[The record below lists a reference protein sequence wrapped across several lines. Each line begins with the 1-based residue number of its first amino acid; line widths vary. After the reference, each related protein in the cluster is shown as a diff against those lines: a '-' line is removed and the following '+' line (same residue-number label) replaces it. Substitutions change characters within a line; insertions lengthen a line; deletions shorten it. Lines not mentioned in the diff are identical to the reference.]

1 MAKKL
6 TEKELRNREVGQVV
20 SKIVNL
26 EKAHEQNIVE
36 SACVKYKKA
45 NVDRRNAANEIVAME
60 EKLADAKRRLKK

>member
-6 TEKELRNREVGQVV
+6 TEKELRSREVSQVV
-20 SKIVNL
+20 SKIVKL
-26 EKAHEQNIVE
+26 EKTHQQDIVE
-36 SACVKYKKA
+36 SACVKYKNA